1 MFIGSLHTRL
11 WGSVILYTITQCN
24 SFLLSCPTPAPHR
37 SERLIAPLAKTV
49 TDIAHTL
56 GDYARRTHASLLDF
70 YTGLSATLRE
80 KLVPAGQEA
89 LHRLAAAFAKLADE
103 TYGLVVS
110 VAERLVATVRQFEPE
125 FAQFGQRVTALAKRL
140 GGYAERYVQWARKEA
155 ADLWKLIL
163 DSVHELPGWEYA
175 RDKYTEVSAG
185 WVVVVSGADHM

>member
-1 MFIGSLHTRL
+1 M
-11 WGSVILYTITQCN
+11 
-24 SFLLSCPTPAPHR
+24 
-37 SERLIAPLAKTV
+37 
-49 TDIAHTL
+49 
-56 GDYARRTHASLLDF
+56 
-70 YTGLSATLRE
+70 
-80 KLVPAGQEA
+80 PAGQEA

-185 WVVVVSGADHM
+185 WVVFCFGRGPHVTSSRVRTVDVQPESAQPLVAGGARGARHRARHPAHR